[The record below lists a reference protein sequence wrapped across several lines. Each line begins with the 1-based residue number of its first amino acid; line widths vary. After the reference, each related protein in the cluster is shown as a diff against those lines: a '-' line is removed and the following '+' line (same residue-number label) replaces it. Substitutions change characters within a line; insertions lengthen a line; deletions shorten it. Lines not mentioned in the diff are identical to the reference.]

1 MDLVTTTVLSAGA
14 AVITGSA
21 VVVRVPAAARSVQV
35 TGVATAAVAGV
46 AGPEDVVT
54 VDAEDAGAVVVV
66 AGQVLA
72 VAAGVAVGVVAAVVD
87 GVAEAA
93 VVGIKWLR
101 FVTSPHAQR
110 LRLGIP
116 IAVTHKF
123 IECEKNSQAVICLL
137 LGLSAASRI
146 NSNKRRN
153 GRSWRMFL
161 FSMQCCIQIMH
172 FAFCHFAFVFV

>member
-93 VVGIKWLR
+93 LVGIKWPQ
-101 FVTSPHAQR
+101 FVTSPHTQR
-110 LRLGIP
+110 LRPGVP
-116 IAVTHKF
+116 IAVAHLF
-123 IECEKNSQAVICLL
+123 IVRKKKLASCNLPTALL
-137 LGLSAASRI
+137 SVA
-146 NSNKRRN
+146 
-153 GRSWRMFL
+153 
-161 FSMQCCIQIMH
+161 
-172 FAFCHFAFVFV
+172 

>member
-1 MDLVTTTVLSAGA
+1 MMEAFDYTCCEKRQLVPEGHLGFHVFTGPRDPLRVLGAPAEADTPLAALGELGA
-14 AVITGSA
+14 AVG
-21 VVVRVPAAARSVQV
+21 
-35 TGVATAAVAGV
+35 
-46 AGPEDVVT
+46 
-54 VDAEDAGAVVVV
+54 DAGLLKDFL
-66 AGQVLA
+66 GQALA
-72 VAAGVAVGVVAAVVD
+72 AYQAFTGKVVAAVVD

-137 LGLSAASRI
+137 LGLSTASRI

-172 FAFCHFAFVFV
+172 FAFCHFAL